1 MIVAIIG
8 WVKKS
13 NSVTRDT
20 LHARDAVMKSLSK
33 YPAAS
38 TLTGLFDTL
47 LQPLHAPPKF
57 LKALKIQVPCIKK
70 AVPF

>member
-1 MIVAIIG
+1 MHMIVAITG

-20 LHARDAVMKSLSK
+20 LNVSNAVMESLSE

-38 TLTGLFDTL
+38 TLTGLIDTL
-47 LQPLHAPPKF
+47 LQPLHAPP
-57 LKALKIQVPCIKK
+57 
-70 AVPF
+70 